1 MTTLRFTPVA
11 FALGLFL
18 AISFTLCVIWG
29 LVFSHTALQQRLL
42 EAVFPWFT
50 WLSRT
55 SFLVGLAESFLY
67 GIYAAAV
74 FVPAYNW
81 LTRLT
86 GRPTTK
92 GALNHV

>member
-1 MTTLRFTPVA
+1 MSSLRFTPVA
-11 FALGLFL
+11 LGLGLSL
-18 AISFTLCVIWG
+18 AITFTGCVIWG
-29 LVFSHTALQQRLL
+29 QIFPHTVLQQRIL
-42 EAVFPWFT
+42 EALFPWFT
-50 WLSRT
+50 WLSWG
-55 SFLVGLAESFLY
+55 SYFVGLIESFLY

-74 FVPAYNW
+74 FMPAYNW

>member
-11 FALGLFL
+11 LALGLFL
-18 AISFTLCVIWG
+18 AITFTLCVIWG
-29 LVFSHTALQQRLL
+29 LVFPHTVLQQQLL
-42 EAVFPWFT
+42 EAIFPRFA
-50 WLSRT
+50 WLSWG
-55 SFLVGLAESFLY
+55 SYLLGLAESFLY

-81 LTRLT
+81 LTRVA

-92 GALNHV
+92 GALKHV